1 MSNHLQENESF
12 GEKSEVFYHLL
23 LYAYLSC
30 GHVMCILYKTL
41 SKNIFMPPIFLCMG
55 GELFTSDQLIKYILS
70 HPMQNV

>member
-30 GHVMCILYKTL
+30 RSCYVHTL
-41 SKNIFMPPIFLCMG
+41 
-55 GELFTSDQLIKYILS
+55 
-70 HPMQNV
+70 